1 MPNILN
7 QSKKGGTVRSSKNAT
22 LNLTTKTYKMDAIDI
37 KESNLIDGGQVRL
50 ASELGIREGD
60 LVSQT
65 DQDAE

>member
-1 MPNILN
+1 M
-7 QSKKGGTVRSSKNAT
+7 RSSKNAT